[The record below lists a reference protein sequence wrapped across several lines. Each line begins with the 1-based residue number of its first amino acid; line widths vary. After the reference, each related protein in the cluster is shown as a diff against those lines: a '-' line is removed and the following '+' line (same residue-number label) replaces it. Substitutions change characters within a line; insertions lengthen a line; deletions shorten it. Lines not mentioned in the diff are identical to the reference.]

1 MDWGSLAGLVLALA
15 AIAGGQWVEGGR
27 LGALMQPAALVIVV
41 GGTLGAV
48 LLQNGMGTL
57 WRGLRLAG
65 KAFSPQPPFYE
76 ALIASIQGWS
86 KTARADGFLQ
96 LERYLTDQRD
106 PFIAKGIRMLVDN
119 VDAETL
125 RSILETD
132 IDSYERW
139 ERQSIRVW
147 EAAGGYAPTI
157 GILGAVLGLMRVMD
171 NLGEPALLG
180 SGIAVAFVATVYGV
194 GTGQPGL
201 PADRQQAQEA
211 AGARAAQAH
220 HAGRCPGQH
229 RARREL
235 GRDPGTH
242 EQPLAAR
249 RLR

>member
-15 AIAGGQWVEGGR
+15 AIAGGQWVEGGK
-27 LGALMQPAALVIVV
+27 LAALVQPAAMVIVL

-65 KAFSPQPPFYE
+65 KAFAPQPPFYE

-106 PFIAKGIRMLVDN
+106 PFITKGMRMLVDN

-194 GTGQPGL
+194 ALANLVCL
-201 PADRQQAQEA
+201 PIANKLKKQLALELLKRTMLADALVSIARGENSGVIQERMNSHWQQ
-211 AGARAAQAH
+211 G
-220 HAGRCPGQH
+220 G
-229 RARREL
+229 
-235 GRDPGTH
+235 
-242 EQPLAAR
+242 
-249 RLR
+249 

>member
-27 LGALMQPAALVIVV
+27 LGALLQPAALVIVV

-194 GTGQPGL
+194 GLANLVCL
-201 PADRQQAQEA
+201 PIANKLKKQLALELLKRTMLADALVSIAHGENSAVIQE
-211 AGARAAQAH
+211 RMNSH
-220 HAGRCPGQH
+220 WQH
-229 RARREL
+229 
-235 GRDPGTH
+235 GG
-242 EQPLAAR
+242 
-249 RLR
+249 